1 MQFKIYRAPDIGW
14 ETNSKGKADKV
25 QGDKKLKFKL
35 LGSRAGEGNL
45 NFFFE
50 FHLYFSIPFSRYK

>member
-45 NFFFE
+45 NFFFRVS
-50 FHLYFSIPFSRYK
+50 FVFFYSIFSV